1 MLKLPT
7 YVLISPARNEA
18 QFIELTIKS
27 VVSQTVRPLKW
38 VIVSDGSTDGT
49 DDIVSKYA
57 AEYPWIEL
65 VRMPE
70 RRERHF
76 AGKVHAFNAGY
87 GRVRHLKY
95 DVIGSLDAD
104 VSFDKDY
111 FSFLLRKLAEDRDL
125 GLVGTPFKENSSHIY
140 NYRIVGTEHVSG
152 ACQLFR
158 RECFEDIEG
167 YVPVKDGGVDQI
179 AVISA
184 RMKGWK
190 TRTFTEKV
198 CVHHR
203 AMGTAERGV
212 LMARYRS
219 GVKDYAFGGHPLWE
233 LFRTAYQMGGR
244 PYVLGGLFL
253 GAGYVWSMVR
263 RAERPVSR
271 EMAAFRRRDQ
281 MRRLRGILTQAL
293 PRDLTKF
300 FWRRFA
306 KTTPAD
312 GGANST

>member
-1 MLKLPT
+1 
-7 YVLISPARNEA
+7 
-18 QFIELTIKS
+18 
-27 VVSQTVRPLKW
+27 
-38 VIVSDGSTDGT
+38 
-49 DDIVSKYA
+49 
-57 AEYPWIEL
+57 
-65 VRMPE
+65 
-70 RRERHF
+70 
-76 AGKVHAFNAGY
+76 
-87 GRVRHLKY
+87 
-95 DVIGSLDAD
+95 
-104 VSFDKDY
+104 
-111 FSFLLRKLAEDRDL
+111 
-125 GLVGTPFKENSSHIY
+125 
-140 NYRIVGTEHVSG
+140 
-152 ACQLFR
+152 
-158 RECFEDIEG
+158 
-167 YVPVKDGGVDQI
+167 
-179 AVISA
+179 
-184 RMKGWK
+184 MKGWK